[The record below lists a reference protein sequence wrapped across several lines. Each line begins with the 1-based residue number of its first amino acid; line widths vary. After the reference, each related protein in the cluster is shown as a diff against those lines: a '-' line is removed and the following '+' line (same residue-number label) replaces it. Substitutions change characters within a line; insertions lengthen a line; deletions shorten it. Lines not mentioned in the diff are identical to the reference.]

1 MRVINADR
9 DKIAPTE
16 KQVIGWLQKWTDGFH
31 IPGIAISGCYV
42 PDRKKPDDGQ
52 EADLVVITPQTCVV
66 IEVKGILPRVSGVLS
81 CTANGRWSLSGTDEP
96 PVHVRK
102 GDMNPIGQ
110 VTDGYY
116 NLKDRAEK
124 VGIDAFV
131 AGMVLVVP
139 REKYP
144 VTLDWSGPK
153 PKGCEVLLADYS
165 GLRQYFHRRA
175 ARHEPSWTAERVHTL
190 LTALNYGTEITVAQL
205 VAEGFTAER
214 PQSSSRVPEPD
225 PWLAPVTPLPAARP
239 PAPPTPPPP
248 AAPQRP
254 VDLGRSSA
262 DTADYSYEP
271 TTPVRATA
279 APSRRRH
286 GVQALG
292 AVAAV
297 GLIVGGVWV
306 LALVRTDAAEPQRT
320 SNEITSITEEPPV
333 APPPP
338 SAEAPVPAPPASR
351 GCYPFQANC

>member
-9 DKIAPTE
+9 EGIAPTE
-16 KQVIGWLQKWTDGFH
+16 KQVIGWLQKWNDGFH

-42 PDRKKPDDGQ
+42 PDRKKPGHGQ

-66 IEVKGILPRVSGVLS
+66 IEIKGILPRVSGLLS
-81 CTANGRWSLSGTDEP
+81 CTTNGRWTLSGTDED

-110 VTDGYY
+110 VSDGYY
-116 NLKDRAEK
+116 NLKDQAEK
-124 VGIDAFV
+124 VGIDAFI

-153 PKGCEVLLADYS
+153 PKGCEVRLADYS
-165 GLRQYFHRRA
+165 GLRKYFHHRA

-205 VAEGFTAER
+205 IAEGFTAKR
-214 PQSSSRVPEPD
+214 PQSSSKVPEPD
-225 PWLAPVTPLPAARP
+225 PWLAPVTPLPSARP
-239 PAPPTPPPP
+239 PAPPTPPP

-262 DTADYSYEP
+262 DAVDYSYEP
-271 TTPVRATA
+271 IDPVHTTA
-279 APSRRRH
+279 APDRRRH
-286 GVQALG
+286 GVQAVG
-292 AVAAV
+292 AVAAIA
-297 GLIVGGVWV
+297 LIVGGVWV
-306 LALVRTDAAEPQRT
+306 LAQARTDTAEPQPV
-320 SNEITSITEEPPV
+320 SNEVTQSSTEEPTAV
-333 APPPP
+333 PPP
-338 SAEAPVPAPPASR
+338 AEAPAPRAPT
-351 GCYPFQANC
+351 GCFPFQSNC